1 MGWYKAKINP
11 NDAAFSKYIRTRDG
25 WKCVYGF
32 KCGMNIDY
40 SENKGGLDNSH
51 FQKRSKWSVR
61 YDPENCDAAC
71 KKCHYFIENHP
82 DGQKVLEDFKRQQL
96 GERRYNLLILRANT
110 TQPRDDKMT
119 KIIIKELMKELTQ
132 KPNQLTNALTL

>member
-1 MGWYKAKINP
+1 MGWYKAKANP
-11 NDAAFSKYIRTRDG
+11 NDVKFSVFIRTRDN
-25 WKCVYGF
+25 WKCQYGF

-51 FQKRSKWSVR
+51 FQKRGKWSVR

-82 DGQKVLEDFKRQQL
+82 EGQKTLEEWKKRQL
-96 GERRYNLLILRANT
+96 GEKRYNLLLMRANT
-110 TQPRDDKMT
+110 PGKRDDKLT
-119 KIIIKELMKELTQ
+119 KIIVAELMK
-132 KPNQLTNALTL
+132 QLKEM